1 MSAHSAN
8 EVRAVATAHGQEC
21 LSFRI
26 GSEHYA
32 IDILSVQEVRRFEPP
47 TRIAQAHEQVLGV
60 LDLRGVIVPIVDL
73 RLRLGVQQPRFDA
86 NTVVIVMKV
95 GSREF
100 GLVVDGVDDVLG
112 LQPGQLRPMPA
123 MSSGVAADLL
133 RAIATVGERMLL
145 LIDVDRLMRSPALGL
160 HVENLAAP

>member
-1 MSAHSAN
+1 MSAHSQQELN
-8 EVRAVATAHGQEC
+8 AVAAGSAAQAC

-32 IDILSVQEVRRFEPP
+32 IDILSVREVRRFEPP
-47 TRIAQAHEQVLGV
+47 TRIAQAHDQVLGV

-73 RLRLGVQQPRFDA
+73 RLRLGVAQPCFDA

-95 GSREF
+95 GTREF

-112 LQPGQLRPMPA
+112 LQPEQLRPMPA

-145 LIDVDRLMRSPALGL
+145 LVDVDKLMRSPALGL
-160 HVENLAAP
+160 RA